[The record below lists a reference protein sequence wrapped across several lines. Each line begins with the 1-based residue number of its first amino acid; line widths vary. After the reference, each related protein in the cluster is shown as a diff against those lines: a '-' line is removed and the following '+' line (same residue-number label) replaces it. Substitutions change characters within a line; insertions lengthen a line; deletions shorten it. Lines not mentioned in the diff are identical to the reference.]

1 MIERFGGLD
10 AVARRVWPPIFLC
23 ALLVVTWVII
33 DNLFSGGSGK
43 DVFYTQTTIRG
54 FLMLM
59 IVLALQMFSGNSGVL
74 SFGHVTF
81 VAIGAYMSALLTIPP
96 AIKSF
101 TYLTM
106 KAKFPWLSYWI
117 LPAHLNALQGT
128 LAGAG
133 FALVFA
139 IIVAAPIVRLAGVQ
153 AGIATLALL
162 VAINV
167 FIIQTPSIT
176 RGTST
181 LIGVPTTTTLFSV
194 MIWSLIFVGVAFVF
208 QQSRHGLRLRA
219 TRENPKAAMS
229 VGISVPRERA
239 IAWILSGFVAGV
251 AGALYGHAFGGT
263 FSPQDFYFNTNGFDL
278 ILLPIAM
285 LVVGG
290 MTSVTG
296 AVVGC
301 FFLTIIYTVFNR
313 PDALGITSG
322 APPSGTS
329 NLVLGVVL
337 LGTLAIRPHGLT
349 GGREIAWPTEWSFDW
364 IRELPD
370 TTRRLLR
377 GQISLPGLAIL
388 RERYGGTAVPG
399 EESAPAPPAAEAPE

>member
-1 MIERFGGLD
+1 VSPRLAAVES
-10 AVARRVWPPIFLC
+10 VARRVWPPIFLC
-23 ALLVVTWVII
+23 ALLVLTWVII
-33 DNLFSGGSGK
+33 DNLFSGSSGK

-59 IVLALQMFSGNSGVL
+59 VVLALQIFSGNSGVL

-81 VAIGAYMSALLTIPP
+81 VAIGAYVSAMLTIEPSVK
-96 AIKSF
+96 AF

-117 LPAHLNALQGT
+117 LPAKLDALEGT

-133 FALVFA
+133 FALAFA
-139 IIVAAPIVRLAGVQ
+139 ILVAAPIVRLAGVQ

-167 FIIQTPSIT
+167 FIIQTPAIT

-181 LIGVPTTTTLFSV
+181 LIGVPTTTTMFSV
-194 MIWSLIFVGVAFVF
+194 MVWSLIFVGIAFAF

-229 VGISVPRERA
+229 VGISVPKERA
-239 IAWILSGFVAGV
+239 IAWVLSGFVAGV

-278 ILLPIAM
+278 VLLPIAM
-285 LVVGG
+285 LVIGG
-290 MTSVTG
+290 MASVTG

-301 FFLTIIYTVFNR
+301 YFLTVIYTVFNR

-322 APPSGTS
+322 RPPSGTS
-329 NLVLGVVL
+329 NLVLGFFLLATLVV
-337 LGTLAIRPHGLT
+337 RPRGLT
-349 GGREIAWPTEWSFDW
+349 GGREVPWPTDW
-364 IRELPD
+364 RLP
-370 TTRRLLR
+370 RRPTLQAPALLAR
-377 GQISLPGLAIL
+377 F
-388 RERYGGTAVPG
+388 RGTAAANEPG
-399 EESAPAPPAAEAPE
+399 ASAETAPTD

>member
-1 MIERFGGLD
+1 VKERLSVLEPAGR
-10 AVARRVWPPIFLC
+10 AVWPPLFLC
-23 ALLVVTWVII
+23 ALLVLTWVII
-33 DNLFSGGSGK
+33 DNLFSGSNGQ

-59 IVLALQMFSGNSGVL
+59 IVLALQIFSGNSGVL

-96 AIKSF
+96 SIKAF

-117 LPAHLNALQGT
+117 LPAHLNVIQGT

-133 FALVFA
+133 FALAFA
-139 IIVAAPIVRLAGVQ
+139 ILVAAPIVRLAGVQ

-181 LIGVPTTTTLFSV
+181 LIGVPTSTTLFSV
-194 MIWSLIFVGVAFVF
+194 MVWSLIFVGVAFAF

-229 VGISVPRERA
+229 VGISVPKERA

-263 FSPQDFYFNTNGFDL
+263 FSP
-278 ILLPIAM
+278 
-285 LVVGG
+285 
-290 MTSVTG
+290 TSVTG

-301 FFLTIIYTVFNR
+301 YFLTVIYTVFNR

-322 APPSGTS
+322 RPPSGTS
-329 NLVLGVVL
+329 NLVLGFFL
-337 LGTLAIRPHGLT
+337 LATLAVRPRGLT
-349 GGREIAWPTEWSFDW
+349 GGREVPWPTEWSFDW
-364 IRELPD
+364 VRRLPEN
-370 TTRRLLR
+370 TRRLLR
-377 GQISLPGLAIL
+377 GEATLPGLALL
-388 RERYGGTAVPG
+388 RERYRGVSTPG
-399 EESAPAPPAAEAPE
+399 PEAAPKPPAAEPTE